1 MNLLFI
7 SYLFSG
13 DFHKMAIWLLVAAI
27 LAIIPNVASVIDL
40 KTGINASKRLGI
52 FKTTSFG
59 LRQTISKDRDYLMYF
74 FLLFLIDCCL
84 SFFID
89 FPVLCILCAVAE
101 TIIEVIS
108 IRENLSKGQT
118 NNHDPIALMQTI
130 ATAYGDDKAQR
141 IFDIIKDKTN
151 ESKSTTNQ

>member
-27 LAIIPNVASVIDL
+27 LAIIPNVASIIDL

-151 ESKSTTNQ
+151 ESKSTTDQ

>member
-27 LAIIPNVASVIDL
+27 LAIIPNVASIIDL

-130 ATAYGDDKAQR
+130 ATAYGDDKAQK

-151 ESKSTTNQ
+151 ESKSTTDQ

>member
-1 MNLLFI
+1 MSLLFI
-7 SYLFSG
+7 SYLFNG
-13 DFHKMAIWLLVAAI
+13 DYNKMQIWFFMVGI
-27 LAIIPNVASVIDL
+27 LAMIPHIASGIDL
-40 KTGINASKRLGI
+40 KTGIDASKRLGL

-59 LRQTISKDRDYLMYF
+59 LRRTVRKDIEYLTYF
-74 FLLFLIDCCL
+74 FLMFLLDCCL
-84 SFFID
+84 NFFID
-89 FPVLCILCAVAE
+89 IPILCIICTIAE

-108 IRENLSKGQT
+108 IRENLCKGQI

-151 ESKSTTNQ
+151 ESKSTTDQ

>member
-13 DFHKMAIWLLVAAI
+13 DYHKMAIWLLVAAI
-27 LAIIPNVASVIDL
+27 LAIIPNIASVIDL

-151 ESKSTTNQ
+151 ESKSTTDQ

>member
-27 LAIIPNVASVIDL
+27 LAIIPNVASIIDL

>member
-27 LAIIPNVASVIDL
+27 LAIIPNVASAIDL

-151 ESKSTTNQ
+151 ESKSTTDQ

>member
-40 KTGINASKRLGI
+40 KTGINTSKRLGI

-130 ATAYGDDKAQR
+130 ATAYGDDKAQK

-151 ESKSTTNQ
+151 ESKSTTDQ

>member
-151 ESKSTTNQ
+151 ESKSTTDQ

>member
-1 MNLLFI
+1 MSLLFI

-27 LAIIPNVASVIDL
+27 LAIIPNVASIIDL
-40 KTGINASKRLGI
+40 KTGINASKRLGL

-89 FPVLCILCAVAE
+89 FPVLCILCALAE

-130 ATAYGDDKAQR
+130 ATAYGDDKAQK

>member
-27 LAIIPNVASVIDL
+27 LAIIPNVASIIDL
-40 KTGINASKRLGI
+40 KTGINASKRLGL

-151 ESKSTTNQ
+151 ESKSTTDQ